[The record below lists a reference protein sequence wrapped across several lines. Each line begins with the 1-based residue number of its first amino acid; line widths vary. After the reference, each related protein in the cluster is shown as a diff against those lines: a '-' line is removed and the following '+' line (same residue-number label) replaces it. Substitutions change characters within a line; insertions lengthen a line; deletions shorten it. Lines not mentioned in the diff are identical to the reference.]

1 MLNVRRPLRSLMA
14 ASLLVIIGACDS
26 NTPSNAA
33 GTADASKSGTTAAKS
48 GAATRDWTQTVVAT
62 PEGGFRIGNPD
73 APVKL
78 MEFGSLQCSHCRDF
92 HEEAMAT
99 LKRDYIAPGKVS
111 YELRTFILGPI
122 DVPVTLAARCQGAG
136 PFFRIVD
143 DVFKS
148 QGDWL
153 QRAQDNQAQF
163 QQLQGRSQVDQL
175 TGILG
180 IIGMDGFFRARGLPA
195 AKLQQC
201 MQDKTQLDAITRIR
215 NEAVSKYNLTGTP
228 TFVIN
233 GETVPETS
241 TWQALEPKLKAAV
254 G

>member
-1 MLNVRRPLRSLMA
+1 MLLNVRRPLRSLMA

-33 GTADASKSGTTAAKS
+33 GTPNAKAGAAQKS

-62 PEGGFRIGNPD
+62 PEGGFRMGNPD

-78 MEFGSLQCSHCRDF
+78 VEFASLQCSHCKTF
-92 HEEAMAT
+92 HEEGMTA
-99 LKRDYIAPGKVS
+99 LKRDYVAPGRVS
-111 YELRTFILGPI
+111 YEMRTFVLGPV
-122 DVPVTLAARCQGAG
+122 DVPVTLAARCQGPG
-136 PFFRIVD
+136 PFFRIAD

-153 QRAQDNQAQF
+153 QQAQDNQAQF

-180 IIGMDGFFRARGLPA
+180 IIGMDSFFRARGLPS

-215 NEAVSKYNLTGTP
+215 NDGIKYNIPGTP
-228 TFVIN
+228 AFLIN
-233 GETVPETS
+233 GTLVQDS
-241 TWQALEPKLKAAV
+241 GTWAALEPKLRDALN
-254 G
+254 